1 MILAVAMLTLI
12 TISSVNVYYG
22 YTNVTVIV
30 NYELNDF
37 QKLGVFLFGAD
48 QIEDDII
55 KLVNGTFEIEKVD
68 VNHAILRFNVTD
80 CGNYVYFQGV
90 KINREVDMRLV
101 FPSNV
106 TVYLNTTD
114 EIPAVYMFK

>member
-68 VNHAILRFNVTD
+68 VNHAILRFNVID

-106 TVYLNTTD
+106 TVYLNSTD